1 MQNGERSKKVAKKF
15 KNCTS
20 QKTEITQFNFSFYR
34 TLAGANRV
42 GKLTADKK
50 GPEFKSS
57 LHKFSD

>member
-50 GPEFKSS
+50 GPEFKS
-57 LHKFSD
+57 